1 MKPIEIL
8 GLIEEAA
15 GTRMFEMKKQQ
26 AIKTIEK
33 KESKLDEIKRV
44 INEDITPRL
53 EKLGA
58 ERADYLEYTGLASG
72 VESLARFCQAYDYY
86 SAFEAKLACEATHAE
101 GDEQKASLEESI
113 KACEETAGQL
123 KREILEIQSRKAKE
137 GTAELHALEATEQ
150 ELGKQLVKVSTELSQ
165 LRQLVEA
172 DEGTREGVSNSI
184 KELEVS
190 EKSLGAEHLK
200 ACASAERARAAHA
213 ERAHSLRQK
222 QTQYEADMG
231 MSSGVVGEGVKNLQG
246 QLSDVTAAVSS
257 HETEL
262 KAAQLKEKHLAKEAK
277 ELEKRLGAA
286 KKAGGKSDKAH
297 AQLSDAVG
305 AIRKKLAAE
314 KHDETLEPRLTAE
327 HEARPLSRTPLS
339 RTPLSRTPLSRT
351 LPSSD

>member
-1 MKPIEIL
+1 MQGRITKVLNMKPIEIL

-86 SAFEAKLACEATHAE
+86 AAFEAKLACEATHAE
-101 GDEQKASLEESI
+101 GDEQKASLEEAI
-113 KACEETAGQL
+113 KGCEETAGRL

-137 GTAELHALEATEQ
+137 GTAELHALEAAEQ

-172 DEGTREGVSNSI
+172 DEGTREGVSSSI

-213 ERAHSLRQK
+213 ERAQSLRQK

-246 QLSDVTAAVSS
+246 QVQTQTFLFSHMWRPHSS
-257 HETEL
+257 HMSEI
-262 KAAQLKEKHLAKEAK
+262 
-277 ELEKRLGAA
+277 
-286 KKAGGKSDKAH
+286 
-297 AQLSDAVG
+297 LSFF
-305 AIRKKLAAE
+305 E
-314 KHDETLEPRLTAE
+314 
-327 HEARPLSRTPLS
+327 
-339 RTPLSRTPLSRT
+339 
-351 LPSSD
+351 